1 MEGKEDLKVS
11 DKMKMEGG
19 RERDER
25 IRKLEELR
33 GLGVNPYPYRFERTH
48 TLAGVM
54 ENEESLSAE
63 GASASVT
70 GRIMAIR
77 GHGHTS
83 FGNLKDSSGSLQ
95 FYIKDAEV
103 DEKTWKIFRL
113 LDMGDIVGLS
123 GSLFRTRTGELT
135 IKVKQLEL
143 LSKSLL
149 PLPEKYHG
157 LQDKELRYRQRYVDL
172 IVNDKVMEVF
182 RTRSRI
188 IDAIRAFLNERD
200 FLEVETPI
208 LQPIY
213 GGAMARPFVTHHNA
227 LDMKLYLRIADEL
240 YLKRLIVGGMERVY
254 EFCKDFRNEGMDRSH
269 NPEFTMLECYAA
281 YWDYNDMMGFVE
293 TLYQKLADVVM
304 GTTKIK
310 YGEHEIDLA
319 SPWRRLPF
327 YESIEEKTGRDL
339 RDATEEE
346 LRKMAKNHDID
357 LEGISGRG
365 GLIDGIF
372 SELVEPH
379 LIQPVFITDYP
390 VELSPLAKVH
400 RTEKGLVERFEPY
413 IAGFE
418 VGNAFS
424 ELNDP
429 LDQRERFEQQ
439 ARMKQ
444 EGAEETHPVDDD
456 YLRALEHGMPPTAGL
471 GIGVDRLVMLL
482 TDSHSIRDV
491 ILFPAMRPETGR
503 EG

>member
-1 MEGKEDLKVS
+1 MEGKEELKVN
-11 DKMKMEGG
+11 DKSKKEGG
-19 RERDER
+19 KERDER

-33 GLGVNPYPYRFERTH
+33 GMGVNPYPYRFERTH
-48 TLAGVM
+48 TLAGLV
-54 ENEESLSAE
+54 ENEEALSAE
-63 GASASVT
+63 DASATVA
-70 GRIMAIR
+70 GRIMAVR

-83 FGNLKDSSGSLQ
+83 FGNLKDGSGSLQ

-113 LDMGDIVGLS
+113 LDIGDIVGIS
-123 GSLFRTRTGELT
+123 GNLFRTRTGELT
-135 IKVKQLEL
+135 IKVTGVEL

-157 LQDKELRYRQRYVDL
+157 LQDKELRYRRRYVDL
-172 IVNDKVMEVF
+172 IVNDEVMEVF
-182 RTRSRI
+182 RTRSKI
-188 IDAIRAFLNERD
+188 IDTIRTYLNERD

-208 LQPIY
+208 LQPVY

-240 YLKRLIVGGMERVY
+240 YLKRLIVGGMERVF

-281 YWDYNDMMGFVE
+281 YWDYNDMMDFVE
-293 TLYQKLADVVM
+293 GLYQKIADEVL

-319 SPWRRLPF
+319 SPWKRLPF
-327 YESIEEKTGRDL
+327 YESIKEKTGKDL
-339 RDATEEE
+339 LGATEEE
-346 LRKMAKNHDID
+346 LRETAKSHNIDI
-357 LEGISGRG
+357 EGVSGRA
-365 GLIDGIF
+365 GLIDEIF

-400 RTEKGLVERFEPY
+400 RSAEGLVERFEPY

-418 VGNAFS
+418 IGNAFS

-429 LDQRERFEQQ
+429 IDQRERFEQQ
-439 ARMKQ
+439 TRMKM
-444 EGAEETHPVDDD
+444 EGADETHPVDED
-456 YLRALEHGMPPTAGL
+456 YLRALEHGMPPTGGL
-471 GIGVDRLVMLL
+471 GIGIDRLVMLL

-503 EG
+503 DG